1 LKTFK
6 KYIEL
11 NEGVFDA
18 IKVVSIWIKDKIK
31 NAIKSI
37 SSTIEKSFSK
47 LVFGKVIKTK
57 LNYITNGKALN
68 EAEDNIDLKSRLG
81 YYSEFCTSYSL
92 AKLVESNSGNLVGN
106 TSAYLKKHKESY
118 KKNKLVGVKF
128 PKIDNKKLVVEI
140 KRQEDSGVAI
150 AKQLWEDIKVSTEDL
165 GFVEFEIVLTGESG
179 KGITKADIEF
189 IARKKST
196 KEVIDHIEASLK
208 AYKSWTINVS
218 NSTFTSWIINLID
231 PELGGFSNKGSVEKK
246 VGEFI
251 KIHGLKN
258 QMRKIQDFQ
267 SGPNSPA
274 KLKKTIG
281 REKAKELID
290 SEGIYSKVRD
300 LMIQVFKVEYKKRK
314 SEINSNFV
322 KLLGFDGVDDLY
334 LAVQTQAGGKVDVL
348 SSRTSKAFNN
358 ILESLQDDFNIEFE
372 KSTGQVN
379 TSILF
384 YLDKKLLFKSN
395 FAFRDLDKVSQFV
408 SFKDWS

>member
-1 LKTFK
+1 MKTFK

-68 EAEDNIDLKSRLG
+68 EAEDNVDLKSRLG

>member
-1 LKTFK
+1 MKTFK

-47 LVFGKVIKTK
+47 LVFGQVIKTK

-68 EAEDNIDLKSRLG
+68 EAEDNVDLKSRLG

-106 TSAYLKKHKESY
+106 TSSYLKKHKESY

-384 YLDKKLLFKSN
+384 YLDKKILFKSN

>member
-68 EAEDNIDLKSRLG
+68 EAEDNVDLKSRLG

>member
-1 LKTFK
+1 MKTFK

>member
-1 LKTFK
+1 MKTFK

-68 EAEDNIDLKSRLG
+68 EAEDNVDLKSRLG

-334 LAVQTQAGGKVDVL
+334 LAVQTQAGGKVDML